1 MMHRFNHLVGF
12 EKVQKNHVAQMD
24 GISESESDD
33 DWEEMNDEAQVVECL
48 FCNVISKDLTDAL
61 KHLESTHNFS
71 FAVFKNKHALDVYSY
86 IKLINFIRKKDVQ
99 PEELND
105 FSAKSWESDEY
116 LTPVIQDDPWL
127 MLGI

>member
-1 MMHRFNHLVGF
+1 MYRSNYLIGF
-12 EKVQKNHVAQMD
+12 EEIQQNHIAQMD
-24 GISESESDD
+24 GLSESESDD

-48 FCNVISKDLTDAL
+48 FCNIISNNFTDAL
-61 KHLESTHNFS
+61 KHLESAHNFS

-105 FSAKSWESDEY
+105 LSVKSWESDEY